1 MGSVTESVCADDGVS
16 QAILATLLQKIG
28 PQKFNAWFRHGTQV
42 GVENGHVK
50 VAVPNS
56 FVANWIETHYR
67 ADIAEA
73 AQARTG
79 AARPVVVAID
89 PSLAGKIR
97 RHQLDSQARIVTR
110 AAQGRFRRRP
120 SVELPPLRYRFKDFV
135 VGTSNRLAYSAALAV
150 GSGSRPP
157 FNPLFIHGPCGV
169 GKTHLLQG
177 ICNSI
182 RRLRHNGKPLNCR
195 YVTGERFT
203 NEFISALRQKKLPD
217 FRARYRKLE
226 VLAIDDV
233 HFLAAKKATQDEFL
247 YTFNAI
253 ASSGNQIVMA
263 SDAHPRMVG
272 DLNDQLVNR
281 FVAGMVAKIDP
292 PDQATRMEILHRKA
306 RGMKLRASEEV
317 LQYIAMHIRGSVRE
331 LEGSLI
337 KLKAVAALENGSVS
351 LSVATK
357 ALADHLARTDS
368 AITVG
373 DIEAVVAAYFGITP
387 ADIHSTRRTRTVSA
401 ARMVAMFLARRH
413 TPMSYP
419 EIGRYMGKNHSS
431 VVLAVQRYES
441 LLADGAEITWPGPLG
456 AKSVPAAKL
465 LEMLS
470 EQFT

>member
-1 MGSVTESVCADDGVS
+1 
-16 QAILATLLQKIG
+16 
-28 PQKFNAWFRHGTQV
+28 
-42 GVENGHVK
+42 
-50 VAVPNS
+50 
-56 FVANWIETHYR
+56 
-67 ADIAEA
+67 
-73 AQARTG
+73 
-79 AARPVVVAID
+79 
-89 PSLAGKIR
+89 
-97 RHQLDSQARIVTR
+97 
-110 AAQGRFRRRP
+110 
-120 SVELPPLRYRFKDFV
+120 
-135 VGTSNRLAYSAALAV
+135 
-150 GSGSRPP
+150 
-157 FNPLFIHGPCGV
+157 
-169 GKTHLLQG
+169 
-177 ICNSI
+177 
-182 RRLRHNGKPLNCR
+182 
-195 YVTGERFT
+195 
-203 NEFISALRQKKLPD
+203 
-217 FRARYRKLE
+217 
-226 VLAIDDV
+226 
-233 HFLAAKKATQDEFL
+233 L

-331 LEGSLI
+331 LEGALI

-351 LSVATK
+351 LSVATE
-357 ALADHLARTDS
+357 AMADHLARTDS

-387 ADIHSTRRTRTVSA
+387 ADIHSTRRTRTVSV

-419 EIGRYMGKNHSS
+419 EIGRFMGKNHSS

-456 AKSVPAAKL
+456 TKSMPSAKL